1 MASSVESS
9 HVTSESLLGGG
20 RNTPVVPDVPGM
32 MASRIG
38 DLYAEEERR
47 RRVARTER
55 MIRKAES
62 LK

>member
-1 MASSVESS
+1 MAPSVESS
-9 HVTSESLLGGG
+9 HVTPEPILAARMPDSADL
-20 RNTPVVPDVPGM
+20 DVPGM
-32 MASRIG
+32 MAGRIG
-38 DLYAEEERR
+38 DLYAEEERQ